1 MVPVST
7 PLAQLLIDPSLA
19 VAQVDVTACRLVG
32 AGRQGLIG
40 LPIAELLVPEDRAPV
55 AALLATV
62 LADGIPRMI
71 AARWLHPD
79 GSAHGTDTHVSR
91 LGTGEEARLALA
103 AWMPPCASSVAA
115 HWQVATILLHGLRA
129 GRQQFGGHIISSPP
143 AEILLMLYLAEAE
156 GRSVTAS
163 LVAAETGYAW
173 PMVERWLQALIAS
186 GFLET
191 EDTPAL
197 SPATPLRLTTA
208 GDAGVQQVLSG
219 VGSPLTI
226 CSG

>member
-1 MVPVST
+1 MPFVS
-7 PLAQLLIDPSLA
+7 I
-19 VAQVDVTACRLVG
+19 
-32 AGRQGLIG
+32 
-40 LPIAELLVPEDRAPV
+40 
-55 AALLATV
+55 
-62 LADGIPRMI
+62 
-71 AARWLHPD
+71 
-79 GSAHGTDTHVSR
+79 
-91 LGTGEEARLALA
+91 RLAGA
-103 AWMPPCASSVAA
+103 ATREQKAGVVAD
-115 HWQVATILLHGLRA
+115 
-129 GRQQFGGHIISSPP
+129 
-143 AEILLMLYLAEAE
+143 
-156 GRSVTAS
+156 VTAS